1 MNQRWVA
8 AADRALLLV
17 AGRALALHD
26 ADDLL
31 R

>member
-1 MNQRWVA
+1 VNAIWST

-17 AGRALALHD
+17 AGRALELVD
-26 ADDLL
+26 PKTLL